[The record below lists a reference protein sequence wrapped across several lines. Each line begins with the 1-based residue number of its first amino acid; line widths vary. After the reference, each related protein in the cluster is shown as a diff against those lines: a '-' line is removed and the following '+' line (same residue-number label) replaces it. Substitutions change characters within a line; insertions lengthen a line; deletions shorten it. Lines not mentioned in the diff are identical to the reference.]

1 MNDDLC
7 IRQFLI
13 EYIKYLKGHKNSKDE
28 NSPWVIIS
36 HKTGKILSSHG
47 SKEEAQKHLQMMHV
61 FKHMK

>member
-1 MNDDLC
+1 MTDDLC

-13 EYIKYLKGHKNSKDE
+13 EYVKHMPGHKNSKGE
-28 NSPWVIIS
+28 ASPWVIIS

-47 SKEEAQKHLQMMHV
+47 SEEEAKKHLQQMHV